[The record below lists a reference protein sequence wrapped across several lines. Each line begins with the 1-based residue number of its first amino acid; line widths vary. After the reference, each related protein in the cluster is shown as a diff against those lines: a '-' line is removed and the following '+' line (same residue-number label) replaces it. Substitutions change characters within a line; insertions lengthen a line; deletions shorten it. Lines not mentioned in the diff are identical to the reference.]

1 MLVTPRASYK
11 YTRWT
16 PLSNSKHLRPLTTFR
31 HIFVITS
38 YITISNGL
46 LKKTIK
52 SRKIIK
58 RQSLIYL
65 NFTLGIASAKMSGN
79 FSGKIWEK
87 NIQEWTK

>member
-1 MLVTPRASYK
+1 M
-11 YTRWT
+11 
-16 PLSNSKHLRPLTTFR
+16 
-31 HIFVITS
+31 
-38 YITISNGL
+38 
-46 LKKTIK
+46 K